1 MITIKDKSQC
11 CGCWA
16 CENICPKNCIS
27 MKEDNEGFRYPEVNT
42 KICIE
47 CGLCEKICPIQN
59 TPHNNNE
66 ITDSYVIQHKNNEI
80 RRDST
85 SGGFFSA
92 ICDYVIAQNGYVFG
106 AVYNEKMEVVHY
118 GTNQKE
124 EIKRFRGSKYVQSQI
139 GNTYQE
145 TKSLLLKGYLV
156 CFSGTPCQIAGLKN
170 FLRKEYTNLIT
181 VDLVCRGNP
190 SPLLLKKYLAYQEKY
205 YNSKITKVKFR
216 DKYYGYDFST
226 MTLEFQNEKI
236 QYHYGMEGDPML
248 KFFFLDL
255 CSKPACH
262 QCKFKTIERV
272 SDFTIFDCWNAKSF
286 TKKMDKKGA
295 THVFIHSSKGHEV
308 FEQLKSYFHY
318 QKTDIQQAVRQDGC
332 MILSSTTP
340 SKNREQFFNDLNS
353 LPFDKVQKKYFPLTL
368 KRKLIIKLKPFLY
381 YIGVFKFYMRLKNK
395 KHA

>member
-190 SPLLLKKYLAYQEKY
+190 SPLLLK
-205 YNSKITKVKFR
+205 NI
-216 DKYYGYDFST
+216 
-226 MTLEFQNEKI
+226 
-236 QYHYGMEGDPML
+236 
-248 KFFFLDL
+248 
-255 CSKPACH
+255 
-262 QCKFKTIERV
+262 
-272 SDFTIFDCWNAKSF
+272 
-286 TKKMDKKGA
+286 
-295 THVFIHSSKGHEV
+295 
-308 FEQLKSYFHY
+308 
-318 QKTDIQQAVRQDGC
+318 
-332 MILSSTTP
+332 
-340 SKNREQFFNDLNS
+340 
-353 LPFDKVQKKYFPLTL
+353 
-368 KRKLIIKLKPFLY
+368 
-381 YIGVFKFYMRLKNK
+381 
-395 KHA
+395 